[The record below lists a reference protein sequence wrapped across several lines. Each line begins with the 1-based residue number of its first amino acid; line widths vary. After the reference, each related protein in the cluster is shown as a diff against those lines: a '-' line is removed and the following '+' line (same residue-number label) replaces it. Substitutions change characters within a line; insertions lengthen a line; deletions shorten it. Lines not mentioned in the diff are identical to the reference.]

1 MIDLHVHSTASDGE
15 IAPADVVRHAADSG
29 LETIALTDHDTIDG
43 VEEATSAGAKLGIR
57 VVPGCEFSVGVSW
70 GEMHLLGYFLPA
82 DNADLAEFLEDQR
95 DMRLRRARRMV
106 DRLRRLGQKVTLDDV
121 LAEAMHG
128 AVGRPHVARALVR
141 RGEVG
146 SVNQAFL
153 KYLRSGRPAFVPK
166 ELPSIEEVTGI
177 IRQLGGVSSAAH
189 LASRATPAVLAEL
202 RERGLD
208 AVEARHPSHDEVRSQ
223 RIEKWAD
230 AAGLLKTGGT
240 DWHGP
245 SEEPDRAPLGGI
257 VVPEEWLRDMESLH
271 QERTSMSEDG
281 R

>member
-223 RIEKWAD
+223 RIEQWAD

>member
-141 RGEVG
+141 QGEVG

-189 LASRATPAVLAEL
+189 LASRATPAVLVEL

-223 RIEKWAD
+223 RIEQWAD

-271 QERTSMSEDG
+271 QERTSTSEDG